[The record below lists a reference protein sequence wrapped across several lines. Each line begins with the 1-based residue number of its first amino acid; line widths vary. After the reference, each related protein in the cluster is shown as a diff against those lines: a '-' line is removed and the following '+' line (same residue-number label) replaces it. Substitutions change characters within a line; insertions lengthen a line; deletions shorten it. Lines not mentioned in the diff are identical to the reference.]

1 MRKLTERKL
10 TDSLAPKRHAW
21 VVLAGNPNS
30 GKTALFN
37 ALTGSFQKVGN
48 YPGVTVEK
56 VVGRIHLDNLVV
68 DLIDA
73 PGLYAL
79 EALSEDERIALDL
92 IYGRNTEPKP
102 DLVLYVLDAI
112 HLERNLFLLSHLIE
126 AQCPTV
132 IALTM
137 VDVIHKQGKGINTHR
152 LSEVLGID
160 VVPVISH
167 KGIGIEEL
175 KETIQHNILHPKTP
189 KRNSSNI
196 LLEAKVESIA
206 NSLSRMGID
215 YTKEQIQS
223 ALMGKSLDLE
233 SQITAVPTIHEAFLT
248 AKREISELIQHPES
262 LNSLQRYRW
271 AEIVT
276 RRVLEKHVAQRKAS
290 TSDRLDKI
298 FTHKFFGLVLFV
310 GLMYVVFQSIYTLAI
325 PLMNG
330 IEMAMT
336 TAGEWARTWLSPIPV
351 LESFIVDGVLT
362 GVSSALIFLPQIII
376 LFFFIAILE
385 GSGYLARA
393 AFLMDRLF
401 SWCGLNGRAFVPLLS
416 SFACAIPGIMATRV
430 IPDHKT
436 RLATILVA
444 PLMSCSAR
452 LPVYLLVIG
461 AIIEPNYG
469 PLWAG
474 IALFGMHFLGLLVAI
489 PVSLLLTRGLTR
501 RKSLPFVLE
510 LPPYQM
516 PKMRDVFLTMYLRAK
531 TFLRVAGT
539 IIVVLSVVL
548 WALLYFPRSSEDFSR
563 YHQEYQMLPTTMKEK
578 IKEENFIQ
586 SRQVENS
593 FLGRFGHFVEPI
605 FRPAGFDWRLSTAIL
620 SAFPA
625 REVVVPSLG
634 IMFSIGG
641 DVDESSG
648 DLRQAIAHATLS
660 DGRPLMTPYTAA
672 AFMVFFALCCQCMG
686 TLAVVRKETGSWK
699 WSLLLFSYMTALAYI
714 GAVLIY
720 QIGNW
725 IGS

>member
-1 MRKLTERKL
+1 MKGVTESR
-10 TDSLAPKRHAW
+10 APRRHAW
-21 VVLAGNPNS
+21 VVIAGNPNS

-56 VVGRIHLDNLVV
+56 VVGRAQLGDLTV

-73 PGLYAL
+73 PGLYAF

-92 IYGRNTEPKP
+92 IHGRNAEPKP
-102 DLVLYVLDAI
+102 DLYLYVLDAL
-112 HLERNLFLLSHLIE
+112 HLERNLFLFSHFVE
-126 AQCPTV
+126 SQFPTV

-137 VDVIHKQGKGINTHR
+137 TDVLQKEGKSIHASR
-152 LSEVLGID
+152 LSEILGVD

-167 KGIGIEEL
+167 KDVGIEEL
-175 KETIQHNILHPKTP
+175 KEAIRNNIIHPKVP
-189 KRNSSNI
+189 KGN
-196 LLEAKVESIA
+196 LAEVFLEAKVEAVSA
-206 NSLSRMGID
+206 ALFRVGVDYSR
-215 YTKEQIQS
+215 EQIRE
-223 ALMGKSLDLE
+223 ALLGHPNDLE
-233 SQITAVPTIHEAFLT
+233 ARISTTPSAYEVFLS
-248 AKREISELIQHPES
+248 AQKEVKEILQSPQNLTS
-262 LNSLQRYRW
+262 LHRYRW
-271 AEIVT
+271 AEIIA
-276 RRVLEKHVAQRKAS
+276 RQVLEKRPGPRSAS
-290 TSDRLDKI
+290 RSDQLDKI
-298 FTHKFFGLVLFV
+298 LTHKFFGLLIFI
-310 GLMYVVFQSIYTLAI
+310 GLMYLVFQSIYTLAV

-330 IEMAMT
+330 IEMGVNVI
-336 TAGEWARTWLSPIPV
+336 GEWARKGLSPFPV
-351 LESFIVDGVLT
+351 LESLVVDGILA
-362 GVSSALIFLPQIII
+362 GVSSALIFLPQIVI

-393 AFLMDRLF
+393 AFLMDRLL

-416 SFACAIPGIMATRV
+416 SFACAIPGVMATRV

-469 PLWAG
+469 PVWAG
-474 IALFGMHFLGLLVAI
+474 VALFGMHFLGLLVAI
-489 PVSLLLTRGLTR
+489 PVSLLLTRGLSR
-501 RKSLPFVLE
+501 RKSLPVVLE
-510 LPPYQM
+510 LPPYQP

-531 TFLRVAGT
+531 AFLRVAGT
-539 IIVVLSVVL
+539 IIVTLSIVL
-548 WALLYFPRSSEDFSR
+548 WALLYFPRSPEDFDR
-563 YHQEYQMLPTTMKEK
+563 YHQEYQSLPLAVKEK
-578 IKEENFIQ
+578 IKEENYIQ

-593 FLGRFGHFVEPI
+593 YLGRFGHSIEPL

-648 DLRQAIAHATLS
+648 DLRQAIAHATLP

-672 AFMVFFALCCQCMG
+672 GFMVFFALCCQCMG
-686 TLAVVRKETGSWK
+686 TLAVVRRETGSWR
-699 WSLLLFSYMTALAYI
+699 WSLFLFSYMTALAYI
-714 GAVLIY
+714 GAVLVH
-720 QIGNW
+720 QVGRLLGN
-725 IGS
+725 